1 MAKDVLV
8 SVKGTQYM
16 DSESGSIEV
25 ITSGTWYEKNGK
37 QYLMYEET
45 YEEMQV
51 TTKNTVKITP
61 ELIEVTKK
69 GAIASKMIYELG
81 KKHMSNYMT
90 PMGLIVL
97 GITTKDIFV
106 EADAEKLQA
115 EIRYAMEMNG
125 QFVSENVLT
134 MTATVR
140 GTEALNLKEAW
151 NEG

>member
-16 DSESGSIEV
+16 DSESDSIEV
-25 ITSGTWYEKNGK
+25 ITSGTWYEKNGR

-61 ELIEVTKK
+61 NLIEVTKK
-69 GAIASKMIYELG
+69 GAVASKMIYELG

-106 EADAEKLQA
+106 EADEEKLQA
-115 EIRYAMEMNG
+115 EIRYAMEMTG
-125 QFVSENVLT
+125 QFVSENILT

-140 GTEALNLKEAW
+140 GTEALQLLTL
-151 NEG
+151 